1 MSSASLFQR
10 FWCSFTNFALVFFVI
25 VVCIVLTFIEQNV
38 PCEVSQMILFVASQM
53 LRCWGGILISSLVLS
68 RIILVSL
75 NIF

>member
-38 PCEVSQMILFVASQM
+38 PREVSQMILFVASQM
-53 LRCWGGILISSLVLS
+53 LRCWGGILISCVE
-68 RIILVSL
+68 
-75 NIF
+75 